1 MRHVGVKILIV
12 WPSRGDF
19 KVDLKLLLLRISE
32 MCGVTLRKDTHALL
46 QGPEPLSS
54 DFEVQ
59 SRPPGPPFSS
69 RLCW

>member
-1 MRHVGVKILIV
+1 MCVPLR
-12 WPSRGDF
+12 

-59 SRPPGPPFSS
+59 SRPAPPFVP